1 MIDDLM
7 RWVHQEIEEAK
18 AQEMAEGQ
26 HSERRLPVS
35 VWAGFADVG
44 RGRGR
49 EVLEMLAEAGVSRVI
64 FTPTNDAASTKWK
77 WQPARAQLLRGL
89 QAAKA
94 LNLEVWLGPWV
105 RCDKRFLDETG
116 QQLRELAD
124 EVGGVDGWELDA
136 EGSWEVTARNAGRSH
151 RDGIS
156 GAVAECLPYLTQHMT
171 PQEML
176 GATLLYFNRP
186 AGDALLR
193 MPQVTTATIQA
204 YSVWFD
210 GTSSK
215 AKATH
220 TPNFQPGTLQERAW
234 ANYQEFKQERD
245 LVALE
250 MGLGWWAQDRSRAPG
265 SLRLSKAE
273 AFRRASDACLRLGAD
288 GVSGWAMH
296 LWDSPTKASEKE
308 YLRLVLEEVK
318 YLTQARTGAGAAPA
332 SAPDEEER
340 RPASPAGTS
349 IDWSGRWYD
358 EGVANG
364 GRPAGFRSVKGLGLS
379 APLFGAVAKVV
390 RGECLSRGW
399 PLGTCV
405 PFEQEGTSM
414 LAVFQLHTATWR
426 GGKLVKGRYNGLT
439 VFAEG

>member
-1 MIDDLM
+1 MIGDLM
-7 RWVHQEIEEAK
+7 AWVHREIEDAK

-64 FTPTNDAASTKWK
+64 FTPTNDAATSRFK

-89 QAAKA
+89 QAAKD

-105 RCDKRFLDETG
+105 RCDKEFLDDTG
-116 QQLRELAD
+116 RQLRELAD

-136 EGSWEVTARNAGRSH
+136 EGSWEVTARNAGRRH
-151 RDGIS
+151 PDGIA
-156 GAVAECLPYLTQHMT
+156 GAVAECLPYLTHHLT
-171 PQEML
+171 PREML
-176 GATLLYFNRP
+176 SATLLYFNRP
-186 AGDALLR
+186 AGDALIR
-193 MPQVTTATIQA
+193 MPQVTSATIQA
-204 YSVWFD
+204 YSVWFAGD
-210 GTSSK
+210 S
-215 AKATH
+215 AKARSTH
-220 TPNFQPGTLQERAW
+220 TPAFQPGTLQEKAW
-234 ANYQEFKQERD
+234 ASYQNFKRERD
-245 LVALE
+245 LVSLE

-265 SLRLSKAE
+265 SLRLTKAE

-288 GVSGWAMH
+288 GVCGWAVH
-296 LWDSPTKASEKE
+296 LWDSSTKRSEKE
-308 YLRLVLEEVK
+308 YLELVLEEVK

-332 SAPDEEER
+332 VGER
-340 RPASPAGTS
+340 RWPDAPEGTS
-349 IDWSGRWYD
+349 IEWAERWQD
-358 EGVANG
+358 DTVADG
-364 GRPAGFRSVKGLGLS
+364 GRPFGYRSVKGLGLS
-379 APLFGAVAKVV
+379 ASLFGAVAKVV

-426 GGKLVKGRYNGLT
+426 GGKLVKGRFNGLT
-439 VFAEG
+439 VFAAEG